1 MQFSFNSAADSIILS
16 ENQYLTMNNFLI
28 RLILSALAVFICA
41 TVLPGAHVDG
51 FLIAIVVAAVLAILN
66 VLVKPILVI
75 LTIPITVVTLGLFLL
90 VINTLLVLLAD
101 WLIPGFE
108 VDTFWWALV
117 FSVLLSLINS
127 IFGGLNES
135 KKY

>member
-1 MQFSFNSAADSIILS
+1 
-16 ENQYLTMNNFLI
+16 MNNFLI

-66 VLVKPILVI
+66 VLVKPVLVI
-75 LTIPITVVTLGLFLL
+75 LTIPITIVTLGLFLL

-101 WLIPGFE
+101 WLIPGFS
-108 VDTFWWALV
+108 VDSFWWALI
-117 FSVLLSLINS
+117 FSILLSIINS
-127 IFGGLNES
+127 VFGGLKDS
-135 KKY
+135 K